1 MHNIVAI
8 ARRELT
14 SYFHSPVAHVV
25 LAVFLV
31 VSGWLFFYFSGLLIV
46 GKASMRGFFSLLP
59 LLFMLFVP
67 AITMRLIAEERK
79 SGTFEGLMTL
89 PVAEHEVVLGK
100 FLAALGMMCVGLLCT
115 GVFPISLSLIKA
127 EGTSLDMGPIIGGY
141 VSAVLLL
148 SAFISFGMWASALSK
163 NQIIA
168 FILGLLLCFALWI
181 PDKAVIILP
190 PSVGEAVQYLSAN
203 YHFEN
208 IARGVV
214 DFRDVLY
221 YLTVTTIGLVLTTRT
236 VAATRQ

>member
-8 ARRELT
+8 TRRELT

-46 GKASMRGFFSLLP
+46 GKASMRGFFALCP

-89 PVAEHEVVLGK
+89 PVAEHEVVVGK

-115 GVFPISLSLIKA
+115 VVYPVSLALIKA
-127 EGTSLDMGPIIGGY
+127 PGTALDMGPIIGGY
-141 VSAVLLL
+141 LSAVLLL
-148 SAFISFGMWASALSK
+148 STFIAFGMWASALSK

-168 FILGLLLCFALWI
+168 FILGLLFCFILWI
-181 PDKAVIILP
+181 PDKAVMILP
-190 PSVGEAVQYLSAN
+190 PSLGAAVQYLSAN

-214 DFRDVLY
+214 DIRDVLY
-221 YLTVTTIGLVLTTRT
+221 YVTATTIGLVLTTRT
-236 VAATRQ
+236 IAATRQ